1 MDNEKKYIKNFLKYS
16 KEMDLLSA
24 IDKAIAVDL
33 LGESF
38 IEKLGAD
45 QKEVI
50 SFAVIVNNYL
60 KLSQLRQQLEFTA
73 KK

>member
-16 KEMDLLSA
+16 KEMDLSSA

-45 QKEVI
+45 QRSYKVCCH
-50 SFAVIVNNYL
+50 S
-60 KLSQLRQQLEFTA
+60 KQLPKTITNWQ
-73 KK
+73 